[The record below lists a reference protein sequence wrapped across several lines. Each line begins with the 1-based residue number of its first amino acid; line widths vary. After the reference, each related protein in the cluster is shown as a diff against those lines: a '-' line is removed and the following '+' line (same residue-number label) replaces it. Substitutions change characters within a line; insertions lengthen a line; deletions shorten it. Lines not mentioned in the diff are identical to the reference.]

1 MVITIFKRLLLGAG
15 PLARFLY
22 SGLIKFIDKNRTVS
36 WIVFVGIFLFITLHF
51 LQDKY
56 LLTIPKQGGSITEAI
71 VGNPR
76 FINPVLAFTQVDKDL
91 AAIIYSGLF
100 SVDQKGEA
108 IPELASEVSMAS
120 SGLEYIVTIR
130 EDAKFHDGKPVTA
143 EDVVFTIEKIQDPLV
158 KSPLQPNWYG
168 VTAELISENQV
179 KFILEKPYNQFL
191 NLLDVGI
198 LPKHIWEDILVEE
211 FPFSTRNINPM
222 GTGPYMISEVKRTD
236 SERIT
241 GMTLKP
247 FRDGIYNPYIN
258 SLAFTFAKTENDQIA
273 LYDSGLVSAIA
284 GIPADKV
291 DVLNT
296 KKSRQYEYNLPRVFG
311 LLFNQKNN
319 PALEYKE
326 VREVIDQAVDRDRI
340 VDEVF
345 FGMANSNQSPLP
357 ITSELFKETN
367 DIKVSTDALKTKLIN
382 AGWKFSDSEALWKK
396 TTTGGEI
403 ALELTLWT
411 PDTKDIAQVANMVK
425 GDLSKVGIPVTIKT
439 DELQR
444 FTVDVIRKR
453 QFEVV
458 LFGYVTGIPADLFS
472 FWHSSGKIDP
482 GLNITDYGNITVD
495 KDLEAI
501 KRASDQKEVEESYL
515 SLQSEIQRDRP
526 AVFLF
531 SPKFIYLTP
540 EQLVIPNKPASLGK
554 QEDRFSNVESW
565 YMQTEK
571 VLPLFAK

>member
-15 PLARFLY
+15 PLARLLY
-22 SGLIKFIDKNRTVS
+22 SRLIKFIDKNRAVS
-36 WIVFVGIFLFITLHF
+36 WIIFLGIFLFITLHF

-56 LLTIPKQGGSITEAI
+56 LVTIPKQGGSITEAI

-91 AAIIYSGLF
+91 VAIVYSGLF
-100 SVDQKGEA
+100 SVDQDGQA

-130 EDAKFHDGKPVTA
+130 EDAKFHDGKLVTA

-179 KFILEKPYNQFL
+179 KFILEKPYNNFL

-211 FPFSTRNINPM
+211 FPFSTRNINPL
-222 GTGPYMISEVKRTD
+222 GSGPYMISEVKRTD

-247 FRDGIYNPYIN
+247 FRDGIYNPYID
-258 SLAFTFAKTENDQIA
+258 SLAFTFAKTEDDQIA
-273 LYDSGLVSAIA
+273 LYDSTLVSTIA

-296 KKSRQYEYNLPRVFG
+296 KQSQQYEYNLPRVFG
-311 LLFNQKNN
+311 LFFNQKNN

-326 VREVIDQAVDRDRI
+326 VREVIDQAIDRDRI
-340 VDEVF
+340 VNEAF

-357 ITSELFKETN
+357 ITSGLFKETN
-367 DIKVSTDALKTKLIN
+367 AEKLSTEALKAKLSN
-382 AGWKFSDSEALWKK
+382 AGWKFSDSEAMWKK
-396 TTTGGEI
+396 TTTSGEV
-403 ALELTLWT
+403 ALELILWT
-411 PDTKDIAQVANMVK
+411 PDTTDIAQVASMVRA
-425 GDLSKVGIPVTIKT
+425 DLLKVGIPVTIKT
-439 DELQR
+439 DEIQR
-444 FTVDVIRKR
+444 FTVEVIRKR

-458 LFGYVTGIPADLFS
+458 LFGYVTGIPTDLFS

-515 SLQSEIQRDRP
+515 SLQSEIQSDRP

-540 EQLVIPNKPASLGK
+540 EKLVIPNKPASLGK